1 MACGESMEGA
11 WHLSMATAHLGGRLL
26 ISACRLHRFKGNLLL
41 CASTVQR
48 QSSAH
53 AGPQ

>member
-11 WHLSMATAHLGGRLL
+11 WHLSQATAHLGGRLL
-26 ISACRLHRFKGNLLL
+26 ISVAGITGSQGNLLL
-41 CASTVQR
+41 CAGTVQR
-48 QSSAH
+48 QSSPR